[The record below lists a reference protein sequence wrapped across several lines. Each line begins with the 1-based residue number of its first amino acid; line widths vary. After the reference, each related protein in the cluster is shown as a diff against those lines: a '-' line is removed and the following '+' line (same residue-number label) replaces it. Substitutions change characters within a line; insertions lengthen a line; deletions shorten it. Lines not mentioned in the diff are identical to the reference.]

1 MALCSL
7 NILPQKVK
15 HTTRKYKTWRFASEF
30 LIRKNVT
37 KDQAELGRWTRD
49 RLVDLGPTFI
59 KLGQI
64 ASARADLYPPEFIQQ
79 L

>member
-49 RLVDLGPTFI
+49 RLVDLGPTLI
-59 KLGQI
+59 KLRRI
-64 ASARADLYPPEFIQQ
+64 YTRHYIVYWWYIIL
-79 L
+79 